1 MALPFL
7 PGYSLNRNVGKEKFH
22 KPQHWGFCNNVRM
35 LMNEDK
41 PGIGGELCLRQKR
54 KPKYSAF
61 LKEMGIDAPPWVA
74 FDKQVLSFDAYL
86 EDEVPEKSQENY
98 RIRRYKIYFY
108 LEDDTI
114 QVNEPGVRNSGLP
127 QGTFIRR
134 HHIPLPPPDEDQ
146 FYTVYHF
153 NINIDIVFYGWKF
166 KIYDCDTFTKI
177 VLKNMGVKLNAP
189 GQCPEDPYLKMRR
202 EKLDF
207 VKPLRPYESFD
218 TLKQFLNY
226 DRKVLRFFCLWDDST
241 SLFGDR
247 RELIL
252 HYFLSDDTIEIK
264 EVLPH
269 NSGWNAMPFFLQRGK
284 LPKYGPP
291 GVYQPGEITDRIVL
305 NVYGGLVE
313 NRVDGYLLDKYKLG
327 KVHQEFYKD
336 SDLSIGTTI
345 NVWGRKVLLC
355 DCDEFTKS
363 YYKTEYGIGKILASC
378 LLFLVGQTQVT
389 WIYWANVLFGLES
402 TLASQRLYSLTK
414 ECLKHL
420 GCCRYVPSSLSISPS
435 SQMIKNFTSID
446 CKPPPPPKIER
457 KFPPYTGFGS
467 EEDSLRS
474 CIGLVPTPHRKNFRK
489 WMEKD
494 SYGYISNTLRFFA
507 KLITHDC
514 ADVDRLFVISYFLSD
529 DTLSVFEPIE
539 RNSGL
544 TGGMFLKRIRVK
556 RPGQEVFKSELSE
569 YIKAEELYVGARVN
583 VNGYLFLLLN
593 ADEYTLNYMEK
604 HSDKFPMSSIEPA
617 LQKLKKQESKA
628 KELRNVFIAADDE
641 QRKMVD
647 YNTFRDILMTLTVG
661 ELTDHEVITIARHYR
676 VPEDAYEDVNV
687 LLALAHERFKRNT
700 FENFE
705 RLIANC
711 VYQDRENKKVLPTK
725 DIRRLCKSSRLPL
738 THDLL
743 VSLLSKF
750 EDSEGQINY
759 ESFFCALNWR
769 INPVPELEP
778 RSYLKERCEDEWL
791 GMPSPIPV
799 KYINYVKL
807 LKEVFG
813 LEEE

>member
-207 VKPLRPYESFD
+207 VKPLRPYESFG

-252 HYFLSDDTIEIK
+252 RYFLSDDTIEIR

-269 NSGWNAMPFFLQRGK
+269 KSGWNAMPFLLQRGK

-363 YYKTEYGIGKILASC
+363 YYKTEYGI
-378 LLFLVGQTQVT
+378 
-389 WIYWANVLFGLES
+389 E
-402 TLASQRLYSLTK
+402 
-414 ECLKHL
+414 
-420 GCCRYVPSSLSISPS
+420 
-435 SQMIKNFTSID
+435 NFTSID

-604 HSDKFPMSSIEPA
+604 HSDKFPMSSIELA
-617 LQKLKKQESKA
+617 LQKLKKQESKSE
-628 KELRNVFIAADDE
+628 ELRNVFIAADDE

-661 ELTDHEVITIARHYR
+661 ELTDHELITIARHYH

-687 LLALAHERFKRNT
+687 LIALAHERFKRNT

-813 LEEE
+813 LEDE

>member
-1 MALPFL
+1 WAFPSLPRC
-7 PGYSLNRNVGKEKFH
+7 PEKEKFH

-54 KPKYSAF
+54 KPQYSAF

-127 QGTFIRR
+127 QGI
-134 HHIPLPPPDEDQ
+134 
-146 FYTVYHF
+146 
-153 NINIDIVFYGWKF
+153 
-166 KIYDCDTFTKI
+166 
-177 VLKNMGVKLNAP
+177 
-189 GQCPEDPYLKMRR
+189 
-202 EKLDF
+202 
-207 VKPLRPYESFD
+207 
-218 TLKQFLNY
+218 FLNRVMILSLLAPVFIY
-226 DRKVLRFFCLWDDST
+226 CL
-241 SLFGDR
+241 SL
-247 RELIL
+247 
-252 HYFLSDDTIEIK
+252 
-264 EVLPH
+264 
-269 NSGWNAMPFFLQRGK
+269 
-284 LPKYGPP
+284 
-291 GVYQPGEITDRIVL
+291 
-305 NVYGGLVE
+305 
-313 NRVDGYLLDKYKLG
+313 
-327 KVHQEFYKD
+327 
-336 SDLSIGTTI
+336 
-345 NVWGRKVLLC
+345 
-355 DCDEFTKS
+355 
-363 YYKTEYGIGKILASC
+363 
-378 LLFLVGQTQVT
+378 
-389 WIYWANVLFGLES
+389 
-402 TLASQRLYSLTK
+402 
-414 ECLKHL
+414 
-420 GCCRYVPSSLSISPS
+420 
-435 SQMIKNFTSID
+435 NFTSID

-474 CIGLVPTPHRKNFRK
+474 CIGLVPTPHRKNFKK

-617 LQKLKKQESKA
+617 LQKLKKQESKS

-641 QRKMVD
+641 RRKMVD

-687 LLALAHERFKRNT
+687 LIALAHERFKRNT

-813 LEEE
+813 LEVE

>member
-1 MALPFL
+1 MNSTLFKQQRKNDSAFVCA
-7 PGYSLNRNVGKEKFH
+7 GHYSLLGSSRVCRKKVGKEKFH

-54 KPKYSAF
+54 KPQYSAF

-127 QGTFIRR
+127 QGI
-134 HHIPLPPPDEDQ
+134 
-146 FYTVYHF
+146 
-153 NINIDIVFYGWKF
+153 
-166 KIYDCDTFTKI
+166 
-177 VLKNMGVKLNAP
+177 
-189 GQCPEDPYLKMRR
+189 
-202 EKLDF
+202 
-207 VKPLRPYESFD
+207 
-218 TLKQFLNY
+218 FLN
-226 DRKVLRFFCLWDDST
+226 RIGILSSFLN
-241 SLFGDR
+241 SL
-247 RELIL
+247 
-252 HYFLSDDTIEIK
+252 
-264 EVLPH
+264 
-269 NSGWNAMPFFLQRGK
+269 PFASATLFSSS
-284 LPKYGPP
+284 
-291 GVYQPGEITDRIVL
+291 
-305 NVYGGLVE
+305 
-313 NRVDGYLLDKYKLG
+313 YLLTTD
-327 KVHQEFYKD
+327 FN
-336 SDLSIGTTI
+336 GTSTEDHC
-345 NVWGRKVLLC
+345 V
-355 DCDEFTKS
+355 FTS
-363 YYKTEYGIGKILASC
+363 RKILASC

-474 CIGLVPTPHRKNFRK
+474 CIGLVPTPHRKNFKK

-617 LQKLKKQESKA
+617 LQKLKKQESKS

-641 QRKMVD
+641 RRKMVD

-687 LLALAHERFKRNT
+687 LIALAHERFKRNT

-813 LEEE
+813 LEVE